1 MNESDSNV
9 LTIQGL
15 EKTYRDAVSGESLTI
30 IKDLDMRVPAKSK
43 IVILGESGCGKST
56 LLNIIGGLDSATGG
70 FIQCGQYTISAMNE
84 EHLTEFRSKY
94 LGLIFQF
101 HYLLKDFS
109 ALENVFLPPIWP
121 VFQKAGYGKSFNTS
135 AGCRFIPTPSSHS
148 FTAFRR

>member
-109 ALENVFLPPIWP
+109 ALENVFLPAYM
-121 VFQKAGYGKSFNTS
+121 AGLPKKQAMERALTLLQEDRKSVV
-135 AGCRFIPTPSSHS
+135 
-148 FTAFRR
+148 